1 MRNKAKLDTD
11 ANAAS
16 NVNMM
21 RVGQNDADFAE
32 ETAQAVIQ
40 SNHRTI
46 DKNKQK

>member
-1 MRNKAKLDTD
+1 MRNKPKLDTD

-32 ETAQAVIQ
+32 ETARA
-40 SNHRTI
+40 SNHANVKEI
-46 DKNKQK
+46 ENNKQQ